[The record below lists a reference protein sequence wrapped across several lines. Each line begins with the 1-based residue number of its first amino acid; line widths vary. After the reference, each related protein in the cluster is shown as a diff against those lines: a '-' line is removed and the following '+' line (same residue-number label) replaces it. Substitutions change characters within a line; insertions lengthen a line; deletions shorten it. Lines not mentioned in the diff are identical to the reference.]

1 MVKNK
6 KSRKNKAKI
15 GLCVAVILIIAGAVF
30 VGLFFVTISK
40 DEQTKKTDYARVRA
54 KVQELV
60 DGRKETEKFLN
71 LKIESAKLNE
81 KERKIVD
88 EFEKIVPGDDK
99 VQKVLQGIKDI
110 CSDDDEAIGE
120 IVNKVA
126 LSYIHLRALY
136 LLEKDMSVMYDGEL
150 SDEDLKVLGESDY
163 EYLVKMAKD
172 INDYREKVKKLSTKD
187 NDFEKGYNTLVE
199 EGKKLSE
206 KYATVKFEDIV
217 GVKKEDILAYYDEV
231 DELNKILLEQEQK

>member
-15 GLCVAVILIIAGAVF
+15 GLCVAVTLLIAGAVF
-30 VGLFFVTISK
+30 AGLFFANKSK
-40 DEQTKKTDYARVRA
+40 DEQTKKADYAKVRV

-60 DGRKETEKFLN
+60 NGREETRKFLD
-71 LKIESAKLNE
+71 LKIESAKLSE
-81 KERKIVD
+81 EERKVID
-88 EFEKIVPGDDK
+88 EFEKIVPDDDK
-99 VQKVLQGIKDI
+99 MQRVLQEVKDI
-110 CSDDDEAIGE
+110 SSDDDEAIGE

-126 LSYIHLRALY
+126 LSYTHVRALY
-136 LLEKDMSVMYDGEL
+136 LLEEDMSVMYDGEL

-172 INDYREKVKKLSTKD
+172 INDYREKVKKLSAKD
-187 NDFEKGYNTLVE
+187 NDFEKSYNALVE